1 MAWWTIYFAAWL
13 GTALLATLLTRIARD
28 LAPRLGFVDIPL
40 NEAHKR
46 HVSATP
52 VFGGAAMLAAWLL
65 AIGGGILAA
74 WLGRGFLPPEVT
86 EHLANLR
93 AVGARL
99 AVLAGCIAGMG
110 LLGLLDDRKALPAWQ
125 KFLGQF
131 LFAGI
136 AATWGMRITAMIPV
150 PAITWAITVFWILLI
165 VNALNFLDNMD
176 GLAGG
181 IAALAA
187 FLFLFVAMV
196 RGQHFVAV
204 LAAATCGTACGFLV
218 YNKPKASIFMG
229 DAGSHFLGFALAALG
244 ALTNYYTEDSHT
256 LAPLLTPILI
266 LGLPIFD
273 TCAVVVIRLRLGQ
286 PIYRA
291 DNRHISHRFQHLGL
305 SRPLAAL
312 LVCLLSFTVGCG
324 AVALLWLP
332 PVGVAVV
339 LLQSALLF
347 AIVSIIQFYVPKK
360 DS

>member
-1 MAWWTIYFAAWL
+1 MAWWIIYLGAWL
-13 GTALLATLLTRIARD
+13 GTALLATLLTRVARD

-52 VFGGAAMLAAWLL
+52 VCGGAAMLSAWLL
-65 AIGGGILAA
+65 AIGGGVLAA
-74 WLGRGFLPPEVT
+74 WLGRGFLPAGVT
-86 EHLANLR
+86 EHLANVR
-93 AVGARL
+93 AVGGRL
-99 AVLAGCIAGMG
+99 AVLAICVAGMS
-110 LLGLLDDRKALPAWQ
+110 LLGLLDDRKALRAWQ
-125 KFLGQF
+125 KFLGQL
-131 LFAGI
+131 LFAGV
-136 AATWGMRITAMIPV
+136 AAAWGMRVTALIPV
-150 PAITWAITVFWILLI
+150 PAVNWAITVFWILLI

-187 FLFLFVAMV
+187 FLFLFIAAA

-229 DAGSHFLGFALAALG
+229 DAGSHFLGFTLAIIG
-244 ALTNYYTEDSHT
+244 TLTNYYTEDSRT

-286 PIYRA
+286 PIYKG

-305 SRPLAAL
+305 SRPLATL

-332 PVGVAVV
+332 PAGVAVV
-339 LLQSALLF
+339 LLQSALVF